1 MRTHAQIIADAGG
14 HHGLTRSLLPN
25 LPDQDEVTLRKRVL
39 AWARTDSIPG
49 EYWSLLAHIGI
60 APMDELTGAA
70 ARRKNIPIT
79 ANDPEP
85 SEKAA

>member
-14 HHGLTRSLLPN
+14 HHGLTRSLLPH

-49 EYWSLLAHIGI
+49 EYWALLAQIDV
-60 APMDELTGAA
+60 APMDELAEAA
-70 ARRKNIPIT
+70 ARRKNIPAT
-79 ANDPEP
+79 ANDATAP
-85 SEKAA
+85 SEAA